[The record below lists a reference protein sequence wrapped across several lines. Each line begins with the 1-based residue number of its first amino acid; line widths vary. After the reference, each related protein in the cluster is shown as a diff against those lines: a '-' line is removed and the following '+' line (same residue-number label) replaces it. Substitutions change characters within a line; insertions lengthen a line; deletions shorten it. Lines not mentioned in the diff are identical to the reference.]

1 MNAWAFPSLADYY
14 DDNRDRL
21 VVLPDAPPEVI
32 TSSRASP
39 SQQWACVEMNYRP
52 HAYEAT
58 NVSVVLAVG
67 CR

>member
-32 TSSRASP
+32 TSSRDDSVRPDRAS
-39 SQQWACVEMNYRP
+39 
-52 HAYEAT
+52 
-58 NVSVVLAVG
+58 
-67 CR
+67 